1 MEEKII
7 DELQKLYD
15 NSRIGALVQEIC
27 EYFATKDN
35 YENGSYEDEI
45 EPPELTEA
53 AYTLFCLQARE
64 QILDEFAL
72 VSKKYPS
79 IYDTVR
85 DFHQTLL
92 VNMDYRSLE
101 ESAAGTIAGLSGK
114 TFGHATG
121 ESSGDGSMSA
131 GVHVDS
137 HDDGSMAGVTSG
149 DNSKAGASNPGS
161 ASSATVSDILSQTE
175 LCVRTSDNLS
185 EALDK
190 FYRYLHSKR
199 G

>member
-35 YENGSYEDEI
+35 YEDGSYEDEI
-45 EPPELTEA
+45 EPPQITEA

-64 QILDEFAL
+64 QILDEFTL

-79 IYDTVR
+79 IYATVR

-92 VNMDYRSLE
+92 VNMDYRRLE

-114 TFGHATG
+114 TPALAAG
-121 ESSGDGSMSA
+121 ESPAGNSA
-131 GVHVDS
+131 
-137 HDDGSMAGVTSG
+137 AGT
-149 DNSKAGASNPGS
+149 ANPDA
-161 ASSATVSDILSQTE
+161 ASSAAAISDILSQVE
-175 LCVRTSDNLS
+175 ICVRTSDNLS

-190 FYRYLHSKR
+190 FYRYLHSRR